1 MTSVVAGAGMARVL
15 RELSAGPGPGLIG
28 GDPGEC
34 ARVLGVDGVAVS
46 LATGGSLSELVW
58 CSPGTSER
66 LDDEQYTLGEGPGV
80 DAVGSG
86 ALVIEPDLAQVR
98 PDRWPVLLPVLA
110 ALGVG
115 ALFCFPLRIGGVCV
129 GALTAQRATAGPLSE
144 AAMDDALLLA
154 AAVTAA
160 VLVGGDRAARFSD
173 AEPLAHLHRAVVHQA
188 SGMIS
193 VQAGVTVAQ
202 ALVLLRAHAYRFER
216 PLLQVAED
224 VVTRR
229 LHFRHDGDGPGP
241 SASKG
246 DDGRG

>member
-1 MTSVVAGAGMARVL
+1 MVVGTEMARVL
-15 RELSAGPGPGLIG
+15 RELSSGPGPGLIG
-28 GDPGEC
+28 GDPREC

-46 LATGGSLSELVW
+46 LAVDGALSELVW

-66 LDDEQYTLGEGPGV
+66 LDDEQFTLGEGPGI

-86 ALVIEPDLAQVR
+86 ALVIEPDLTQVR
-98 PDRWPVLLPVLA
+98 PDRWPMLLPVLA

-115 ALFCFPLRIGGVCV
+115 SLFCFPLRIGGACV
-129 GALTAQRATAGPLSE
+129 GSLTAQRAAAGPLSDT
-144 AAMDDALLLA
+144 AMDDALVLA
-154 AAVTAA
+154 AAVTAVVLDGGGRA
-160 VLVGGDRAARFSD
+160 VRFSG
-173 AEPLAHLHRAVVHQA
+173 AEPPTHVHRAVVHQA

-193 VQAGVTVAQ
+193 VQAEVTVAQ
-202 ALVLLRAHAYRFER
+202 ALMLLRAHAYRFER
-216 PLLQVAED
+216 PLLQVAEG

-229 LHFRHDGDGPGP
+229 LHFRHHGDGPGP